1 MTYYNCYQ
9 MKILIGLTL
18 ICFSI
23 QSFSQ
28 ELHHQMISSQGTS
41 ITKASGLIVNQT
53 IGQQSVSGNSQGDII
68 VQQGFQQSYWRELME
83 GSNESGITITVFPNP
98 FLEDINFQFS
108 NPIDST
114 VHISIFDLYG
124 RVVFEKNST
133 VDNKLLKLADLGFLQ
148 HAQYLVRLSGKNFN
162 YFTKIIKI

>member
-1 MTYYNCYQ
+1 

-28 ELHHQMISSQGTS
+28 ELHHQMISSQGSSAVTS
-41 ITKASGLIVNQT
+41 SGLIVNQT
-53 IGQQSVSGNSQGDII
+53 IGQQSVSGNSQSKII
-68 VQQGFQQSYWRELME
+68 VLQGFQQSYWRELME
-83 GSNESGITITVFPNP
+83 GSNESGIAITVFPNP